1 MAITFPPADLFHGLL
16 DEDLLGPPSAVVLD
30 GEIPVRSTVPFTSE
44 DGRVLSGV
52 WEADPGLSRWEFLDR
67 GEVILVLSGRMV
79 VTPDEGESQVLSA
92 GTAVAFPV
100 GWVGTWE
107 ITEQIRKFFVVYRG

>member
-1 MAITFPPADLFHGLL
+1 MAITFPPADLFHGALT
-16 DEDLLGPPSAVVLD
+16 EDLLGPPSAVVL
-30 GEIPVRSTVPFTSE
+30 G
-44 DGRVLSGV
+44 GAGV
-52 WEADPGLSRWEFLDR
+52 WEAEPGISRWEFLDR

-79 VTPDEGESQVLSA
+79 VTPDEGESLVLTA
-92 GTAVAFPV
+92 GTAAAFPI

>member
-1 MAITFPPADLFHGLL
+1 MAITFAPADLFWGVL
-16 DEDLLGPPSAVVLD
+16 DEDLLGPPSAVVLE
-30 GEIPVRSTVPFTSE
+30 GEIPVRSTVPFTSG

-52 WEADPGLSRWEFLDR
+52 WEANPGISRWEFLDR

-79 VTPDEGESQVLSA
+79 VTPDDGDSLVLTA
-92 GTAVAFPV
+92 GAAAAFPV

-107 ITEQIRKFFVVYRG
+107 ITEQIRKFFVVYRD

>member
-1 MAITFPPADLFHGLL
+1 MAIVFPPADLFHAAM
-16 DEDLLGPPSAVVLD
+16 DEGLLGPPSAVVLD
-30 GEIPVRSTVPFTSE
+30 GEIPVRSSVPFTSE

-52 WEADPGLSRWEFLDR
+52 WEADPGVSRWEFLDR
-67 GEVILVLSGRMV
+67 GEVIFVLAGRMV
-79 VTPDEGESQVLSA
+79 VTPDEGEPLVLTTGMA
-92 GTAVAFPV
+92 AVFPI

>member
-1 MAITFPPADLFHGLL
+1 MAITFPPADLFQGALT
-16 DEDLLGPPSAVVLD
+16 EDLLGPPSAVVL
-30 GEIPVRSTVPFTSE
+30 GGAIPVRSTVPFTSE

-52 WEADPGLSRWEFLDR
+52 WEAEPGISRWEFLDR

-79 VTPDEGESQVLSA
+79 VTPDEGESLVLTA
-92 GTAVAFPV
+92 GTAAAFPL

-107 ITEQIRKFFVVYRG
+107 ITEQIRKFFVVYRR